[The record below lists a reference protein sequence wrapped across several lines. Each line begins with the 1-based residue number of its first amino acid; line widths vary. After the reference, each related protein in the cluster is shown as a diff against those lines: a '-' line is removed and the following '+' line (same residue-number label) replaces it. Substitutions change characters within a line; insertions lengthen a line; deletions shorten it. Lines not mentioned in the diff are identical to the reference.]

1 MAEKNPPRKGKVNNM
16 GFRDNAWLTV
26 WDVRKNPSGKSFQI
40 RASTS
45 KKNRETDEYET
56 DWSGF
61 INLVGGAAKKASV
74 LKQRDR
80 IQMKGCEV
88 TTRYVKEKDITYTNY
103 TCFDFEMSDLPS
115 GGNNRKQQNDEY
127 NIDMEDTPF

>member
-1 MAEKNPPRKGKVNNM
+1 M

-26 WDVRKNPSGKSFQI
+26 WDIKKNPSGKSFQI

-45 KKNRETDEYET
+45 KKDKETGEYET

-61 INLVGGAAKKASV
+61 INMVGNAAKKASM
-74 LKQRDR
+74 LKARDR

-88 TTRYVKEKDITYTNY
+88 TTRYVKERDTEYTNY
-103 TCFDFEMSDLPS
+103 TCFDFEMSDFSS
-115 GGNNRKQQNDEY
+115 GGGSRKQSVQAEEY
-127 NIDMEDTPF
+127 GIDSEDTIPF

>member
-1 MAEKNPPRKGKVNNM
+1 M
-16 GFRDNAWLTV
+16 GFRENAWLTV
-26 WDVRKNPSGKSFQI
+26 WDVKKNPSGKSFQV

-45 KKNRETDEYET
+45 KKDKETGEYET

-61 INLVGGAAKKASV
+61 INFVADAGKKAAT
-74 LKQRDR
+74 LKPRDR

-103 TCFDFEMSDLPS
+103 TCFDFEMSDFA
-115 GGNNRKQQNDEY
+115 GGGKKSNRDDDEY
-127 NIDMEDTPF
+127 GIAEEDLPF

>member
-1 MAEKNPPRKGKVNNM
+1 M
-16 GFRDNAWLTV
+16 GFRENAWLTV
-26 WDVRKNPSGKSFQI
+26 WDIKKNPSGKSFQI

-45 KKNRETDEYET
+45 KKDRDTGEYET

-61 INLVGGAAKKASV
+61 INLVGDAAKKAAV

-88 TTRYVKEKDITYTNY
+88 TTRYVKEKDVTYTNY

-115 GGNNRKQQNDEY
+115 GGGNRKRNDDEY
-127 NIDMEDTPF
+127 GISESDMPF